1 MRNVWRVFRRDV
13 LRFARVPL
21 AWIIIGGALITPSL
35 YAWFNIAAFWNPFD
49 NTRNLSIAVV
59 SLDEGGTSTLTGEV
73 NVGDELIAQLKDN
86 DELGWQFLTEDEAMT
101 SVRSGESYAAFVV
114 PASFTQDLLSLTTG
128 DFTQPKLLYYV
139 NEKLNGVSPEI
150 TDAGADTVQTQM
162 TDAFTQQ
169 LADAVATAIR
179 DGGVT
184 TEDDLLAAE
193 DFGLTDLG
201 A

>member
-1 MRNVWRVFRRDV
+1 MR
-13 LRFARVPL
+13 
-21 AWIIIGGALITPSL
+21 
-35 YAWFNIAAFWNPFD
+35 
-49 NTRNLSIAVV
+49 
-59 SLDEGGTSTLTGEV
+59 LDEGGTSTLTGEV